1 MIRIMKQAN
10 IKTIVTRP
18 GLINWNVRDVSKS
31 QDIENGH
38 IQSSKFLEEY
48 NIALIDLTRMKMYP
62 LLIFIKVFQALLNP
76 RMKFGKSI

>member
-1 MIRIMKQAN
+1 MKQAN
-10 IKTIVTRP
+10 IKTIVTGP
-18 GLINWNVRDVSKS
+18 GLINWNVRDISKS

-48 NIALIDLTRMKMYP
+48 NIALINLTRMKMYP

>member
-1 MIRIMKQAN
+1 MKQAN

-48 NIALIDLTRMKMYP
+48 NIALINLTRMKMYP
-62 LLIFIKVFQALLNP
+62 LLIFIKVFQTLLNP

>member
-1 MIRIMKQAN
+1 MKQAN
-10 IKTIVTRP
+10 IKTVVTEP

-62 LLIFIKVFQALLNP
+62 LLIFIKVFQTLLNP

>member
-10 IKTIVTRP
+10 IKTIVTGP
-18 GLINWNVRDVSKS
+18 GLINWNVRDISKS

-48 NIALIDLTRMKMYP
+48 NNALIDLTRMKMYP